1 MDEIK
6 QKMPIGMTLIL
17 ILIGWGAVSL
27 LLGLRAPISQ
37 LGPLLLTG
45 AGAIIMNLIIFAI
58 LGTIFFGV
66 IKRYIWARKLAI
78 GWYVVSMVLMLI
90 NLLSFMANNTM
101 YNDYYNKMLT
111 PEMATLMTSSAITM
125 SLVMALVFGWII
137 GIIIIVYMLKKKEFF
152 TN

>member
-6 QKMPIGMTLIL
+6 QKMPVGMILIL

-27 LLGLRAPISQ
+27 LFGLRAPISQ

-45 AGAIIMNLIIFAI
+45 AGAIIVNLIIFAI
-58 LGTIFFGV
+58 LGTIFFGI
-66 IKRYIWARKLAI
+66 IKRYIWARKLTI
-78 GWYVVSMVLMLI
+78 GWYVVSMVLLLI

-125 SLVMALVFGWII
+125 SLVMALAFGWII